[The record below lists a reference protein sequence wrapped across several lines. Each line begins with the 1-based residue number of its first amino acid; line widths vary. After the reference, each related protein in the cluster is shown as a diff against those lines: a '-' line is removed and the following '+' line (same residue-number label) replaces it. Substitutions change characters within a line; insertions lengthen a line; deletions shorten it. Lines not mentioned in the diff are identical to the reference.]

1 MPDDKEENSTL
12 EASKVSIKIP
22 PFWIEKP
29 EMWFYTVEAQ
39 FKINGITAEETQ
51 FNYLVSQLHP
61 DFLENIWDIVKSPDP
76 NKYSKAKERLLGT
89 FRESSSKRIQR
100 LLTGLE
106 LGDMKP
112 SQLLRKMRS
121 LGDTDDISDKV
132 LRTLWMDKMPHQIK
146 NILIVSD
153 ESIEKLAAMADKIME
168 MNPRVELASVTEPQ
182 PTPYDALLSKISS
195 LEQQIA
201 SLTVHS
207 SRRGR
212 SPVYEHARRRSRS
225 RSRKRFDPN
234 GKYCYF
240 HYKFG
245 NKCYPEKCKPPCNWK
260 VPGNQQTQ

>member
-1 MPDDKEENSTL
+1 MPDTKQEDSTF

-29 EMWFYTVEAQ
+29 EMWFFTVEAQ
-39 FKINGITAEETQ
+39 FKISGITAEETR
-51 FNYLVSQLHP
+51 FNYLVSQLDP
-61 DFLENIWDIVKSPDP
+61 EFLENIWDIVQSSDP
-76 NKYSKAKERLLGT
+76 NKYSAAKERLLGT
-89 FRESSSKRIQR
+89 FRESEAKRIQR

-121 LGDTDDISDKV
+121 LGDAKDISDKV
-132 LRTLWMDKMPHQIK
+132 LRTLWMDKMPNQIK
-146 NILIVSD
+146 NILVVSD
-153 ESIEKLAAMADKIME
+153 ESTEKLAAMADKILE
-168 MNPRVELASVTEPQ
+168 MNPRVELAGIKEPQ
-182 PTPYDALLSKISS
+182 PAPYDLLLTRISS

-207 SRRGR
+207 RGR
-212 SPVYEHARRRSRS
+212 SPVGGHARRRSRS
-225 RSRKRFDPN
+225 RSRKRYDPN

-245 NKCYPEKCKPPCNWK
+245 KKCFPEKCKQPCSWNH
-260 VPGNQQTQ
+260 PGNSEQQ